1 MPGSPSSQ
9 SHSHHAPKRF
19 VTLRSWDYRPGRKIG
34 DGAEG
39 GKAMT
44 GDRAGRTQGKGFS
57 YVMAV
62 AIAALLIL
70 AAKTASDYRND
81 WVKGAQPDART
92 EAYFAEH
99 SGPFCA
105 FEGVWYDWEDDETI
119 TLGCLEVKGNI
130 RQGSYSSAMGPRATS
145 DFSMSGTYDIDS
157 DSSMHVIGKDREG
170 KDVKFTTMIY
180 VEDKEYPTQMI
191 VIDEKGE
198 GGFYIWQ
205 RKE

>member
-1 MPGSPSSQ
+1 M
-9 SHSHHAPKRF
+9 K
-19 VTLRSWDYRPGRKIG
+19 
-34 DGAEG
+34 
-39 GKAMT
+39 GK
-44 GDRAGRTQGKGFS
+44 GRTQGKGFNFL
-57 YVMAV
+57 MAV
-62 AIAALLIL
+62 AMAALLVL
-70 AAKTASDYRND
+70 AAKTASDYWND
-81 WVKGAQPDART
+81 WVKGAQADART

-119 TLGCLEVKGNI
+119 TLGCLEMRGNI
-130 RQGSYSSAMGPRATS
+130 RGGSFSFAMGPRATS
-145 DFSMSGTYDIDS
+145 NFSMSGIYDIDS
-157 DSSMHVIGKDREG
+157 DSSMQVIGKDREG

-191 VIDEKGE
+191 VIDEKGD